1 MNNSKPDD
9 EALDQALSRALAPP
23 ALPAGFRA
31 RLLAALTRVGDT
43 DLATRRSMLEREHRE
58 LLQVLHSDSVR
69 LRWRTIVYLV
79 GGAFAAGIAV
89 AVAMPWIRA
98 TFGAES
104 DLIMLLAWA
113 GFGLLVGGVSWV
125 RRNGTPQWLM

>member
-9 EALDQALSRALAPP
+9 EALDQALARALAPP
-23 ALPAGFRA
+23 ALPTGFRE

-58 LLQVLHSDSVR
+58 LLQVLHSDSIR
-69 LRWRTIVYLV
+69 LRWRTVGYLV

-125 RRNGTPQWLM
+125 RRNGAP

>member
-9 EALDQALSRALAPP
+9 EALDQALARALAPP

-58 LLQVLHSDSVR
+58 LLQVLHSDSIR
-69 LRWRTIVYLV
+69 LRWRTIGYLL

-89 AVAMPWIRA
+89 AVGMPWIRA

-113 GFGLLVGGVSWV
+113 GFGLLVGGIGWV
-125 RRNGTPQWLM
+125 RRNGTSQWLM